1 MPEVFAQT
9 TLLSYLSEILKTLSV
24 NTIFK
29 VNIWAINDRNFQTPP
44 PAPACSLTHSLECVN
59 NVS

>member
-29 VNIWAINDRNFQTPP
+29 VNIWIINDRNFQT